1 MGLAS
6 QLALCLLPASFK
18 PPCHRLLWRSADR
31 LSTASIW
38 CLWRSN
44 GILPHISAVCKNTL
58 APVFKKAQFC
68 YWVLGQWVLRLFFF
82 FFLLSSISP
91 IPALQARKGEE
102 HIRDGEAS
110 PPPDSPHSVFT
121 DMVSGCLLTA
131 RHREKRWFDYISPLL
146 ELIYIKYAI

>member
-82 FFLLSSISP
+82 FFPPLFYFPNPCTAGQERRRTYQRWWSISTSWQSSFC
-91 IPALQARKGEE
+91 LHRHGEWM
-102 HIRDGEAS
+102 S
-110 PPPDSPHSVFT
+110 TYSQT
-121 DMVSGCLLTA
+121 Q
-131 RHREKRWFDYISPLL
+131 REKMVWLHITPSWTN
-146 ELIYIKYAI
+146 IH